1 MNLTEKKI
9 NSSEKFHGKILR
21 LYLDEVELSNGHR
34 SSREVVR
41 HPGASAVIV
50 KTNDGKL
57 IMERQYR
64 YPIDKIL
71 WEIPAGK
78 IDLNEKPFDCARR
91 ELEEETGFTA
101 ENWKE
106 IGYIYT
112 TPGFSDEKIYLY
124 FASELSKGK
133 TNLDEDEFVEIKYF
147 TLSEA
152 EKMIIENEIND
163 SKTIAAFFRAQKLG
177 LLSTTLD

>member
-1 MNLTEKKI
+1 MELTEKKI
-9 NSSEKFHGKILR
+9 DSSEKFRGKILH

-34 SSREVVR
+34 SFREVVR

-57 IMERQYR
+57 ILEKQYR

-78 IDLNEKPFDCARR
+78 IDLNEKPFDCAKR
-91 ELEEETGFTA
+91 ELEEETGFTSK
-101 ENWKE
+101 NWKE
-106 IGYIYT
+106 LGYIYT

-124 FASELSKGK
+124 FTSELSDGK
-133 TNLDEDEFVEIKYF
+133 LNLDEDEFVEVKYF
-147 TLSEA
+147 TFCEV
-152 EKMIIENEIND
+152 EKMIIDNEITD
-163 SKTIAAFFRAQKLG
+163 SKTISAFFRAQKLG
-177 LLSTTLD
+177 LL

>member
-147 TLSEA
+147 TLSEV

-177 LLSTTLD
+177 LL